1 MGLAALLGKRELVVV
16 TGKGGVGKTSV
27 AGAVALAL
35 HGAGRRV
42 LVLEADPR
50 ESLHQLLGTAPSGG
64 EVVPVRPRLWLQ
76 NLQPRRVVERIV
88 HRRIPIAHLARA
100 FTWSPVFGHFVVGSP
115 GLKEMALLGQAVELA
130 SGVEGPGVDTVVLD
144 APATGHG
151 LQLLAAPRLVTA
163 AIGGGPLGELAAQ
176 VDALVADAAR
186 SAIVAVALAE
196 ELPVQETLELLAA
209 LRSRVGREPALVMAN
224 QVYPPVP
231 AAAAGLD
238 GALGPALDLWR
249 RRRAMNERELARLR
263 HAWRGPFAELPLLP
277 EARGPAL
284 AAALATRLEAA
295 LEGAA

>member
-1 MGLAALLGKRELVVV
+1 MDLAALLGTRELVVV
-16 TGKGGVGKTSV
+16 TGKGGVGKTAL
-27 AGAVALAL
+27 AGAVAVAL

-50 ESLHQLLGTAPSGG
+50 ESLHQLLGTAPSAGD
-64 EVVPVRPRLWLQ
+64 VVPVRPGLWLQ
-76 NLQPRRVVERIV
+76 NLQPRRVVERLV
-88 HRRIPIAHLARA
+88 HRRIPIAPIANA
-100 FTWSPVFGHFVVGSP
+100 FTASPVFGHFVEGSP

-151 LQLLAAPRLVTA
+151 LQLLAAPRLVSA

-176 VDALVADAAR
+176 VDALVAAPAR

-196 ELPVQETLELLAA
+196 ELPVQETLELLTA
-209 LRSRVGREPALVMAN
+209 LRSRVGREPALVVAN
-224 QVYPPVP
+224 QLYPPVP
-231 AAAAGLD
+231 PEADGLD

-249 RRRAMNERELARLR
+249 RRRAMNERELRRLR
-263 HAWRGPFAELPLLP
+263 TAWPGAFAELPLLA

-284 AAALATRLEAA
+284 VDALATRLDTA
-295 LEGAA
+295 LREGR